1 MAGALGPLDRSLERL
16 YRGRF
21 SDPER
26 RAKARLWGVLHDHF
40 FARYI
45 GAGDTVLDLGA
56 GYCDFVN
63 HVRARRRVAVDL
75 NPETARSA
83 APGVEVVEA
92 PFERVGDVVAAGSVD
107 LVFASNVL
115 EHVRGPDAL
124 LGILAGVWSVLRPGG
139 RLVVVQPNIRAV
151 GAAFWDYVDHT
162 LPLTERGMAEA
173 LRLAG
178 FEVEECRARFL
189 PYTVKSRLPKWPWIV
204 RLYLVLRPAQ
214 WVFGR
219 QMLVVARRP
228 R

>member
-1 MAGALGPLDRSLERL
+1 MFHHGDGIEIYHGNCLSILPT
-16 YRGRF
+16 
-21 SDPER
+21 
-26 RAKARLWGVLHDHF
+26 LH
-40 FARYI
+40 A
-45 GAGDTVLDLGA
+45 
-56 GYCDFVN
+56 
-63 HVRARRRVAVDL
+63 
-75 NPETARSA
+75 E
-83 APGVEVVEA
+83 
-92 PFERVGDVVAAGSVD
+92 SVD

-124 LGILAGVWSVLRPGG
+124 LEILAGVWSVLRPGG
-139 RLVVVQPNIRAV
+139 RLIVVQPNIRAV